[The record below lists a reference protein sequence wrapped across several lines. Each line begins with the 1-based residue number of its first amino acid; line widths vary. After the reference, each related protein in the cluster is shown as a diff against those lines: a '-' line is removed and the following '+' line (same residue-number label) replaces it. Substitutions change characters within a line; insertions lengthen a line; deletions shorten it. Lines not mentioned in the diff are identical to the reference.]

1 MVESSETW
9 MYLESS
15 GAGRDSGV
23 LIYVVVCVDCVA
35 IQMQLL
41 SKSECQ
47 RYLCDKHV
55 FLFYDCF

>member
-35 IQMQLL
+35 I
-41 SKSECQ
+41 
-47 RYLCDKHV
+47 
-55 FLFYDCF
+55 